1 MIKEIKSKIFMI
13 IMLSFSVMIIS
24 IIVAINIINYS
35 QSRQES
41 FEILDK
47 FNSLLN
53 RSSFIKPPINRPES
67 NDYIDKGSNDIF
79 IRMDDFYI
87 VFLENNRIIKT
98 ISQSEGNYSSEEIN
112 DYTNN
117 IIDMNKKEG
126 IIKNLVYNVK
136 KKGDTAIVVLMD
148 NEIAENRLRE
158 MLIISIIISVISL
171 LIIYFISKKIANLL
185 IKPIEDTLKKQKQF
199 ISDASHELKTPLA
212 IICANAD
219 ALKYEIG
226 DNKWLTYI
234 QSEVNSMSKLVN
246 SLLSLAKLENMENQG
261 DYFKEFN
268 LSKLIEGAT
277 IVFESLAFEKEIILE
292 ENIQK
297 DITLKGDKEEIKQV
311 ITILVDNA
319 INHTK
324 SGGKIIVELIK
335 RQNNIVIN
343 VKNTGNPIDREER
356 KKIFDRFYRSDK
368 SRNRSNSRYGL
379 GLSIAKAIVEKH
391 KGSIDVNCQNGFTI
405 FTVIL

>member
-47 FNSLLN
+47 FNSILN

-67 NDYIDKGSNDIF
+67 NDYMDKGSNDIF

-98 ISQSEGNYSSEEIN
+98 ISQSEGNYSTEEIN

-158 MLIISIIISVISL
+158 MLIISIIISIISL

-219 ALKYEIG
+219 ALKYEID

-261 DYFKEFN
+261 NYFKEFN

-297 DITLKGDKEEIKQV
+297 NITLKGDKEEIKQV

-368 SRNRSNSRYGL
+368 SRNREGKRYGL
-379 GLSIAKAIVEKH
+379 GLSIAKSIVEKH
-391 KGSIDVNCQNGFTI
+391 NGNIEVDWQNGFTV